1 MNWKAILKTLLNVG
15 LTFVG
20 GYGAAV
26 ATGQSPKVAIGAG
39 IVAVVGNQSGLHQTA
54 PAQS

>member
-1 MNWKAILKTLLNVG
+1 MNWKAILKTVMNIG
-15 LTFVG
+15 ITFAG

-26 ATGQSPKVAIGAG
+26 ATGMTPKVALGAG
-39 IVAVVGNQSGLHQTA
+39 IVAVLGNQSGLHQTA